1 MSPGRKFS
9 TTTSARMARSR
20 AAPLP
25 PAVDRSR
32 TTDRLFLLSERKYAA
47 SSPRNGGPH
56 RLVSSPLPGR
66 STFTTS
72 APRSA
77 RVMVASGPARTR
89 EKSTTRTPERGAS
102 MAVRPA
108 GSSRWPDTGS
118 PPTRASGATME
129 PPEPEGSSGSIAMY
143 IPLPAVGSRVGPG
156 EALEVGPAEIAR
168 DMGLP
173 EPLAAARAV
182 RALLAR
188 RRLEMVDGKYRLVD
202 PRPIEPGEREQVP
215 RPRRPRFTRQ
225 PPAEP
230 GPSSRPTYS
239 EIGHEAIE
247 RMIELGREVASLRAG
262 LRTAR
267 EEARES
273 REARDDAERRA
284 QALASRVRDLEARA
298 EMAESNLRT
307 ILAAARASGR
317 EIPVGDTEMEAILG
331 VLKGD
336 QERERSAN
344 A

>member
-1 MSPGRKFS
+1 MGQIPAP
-9 TTTSARMARSR
+9 ARCWRS
-20 AAPLP
+20 L
-25 PAVDRSR
+25 
-32 TTDRLFLLSERKYAA
+32 DRL
-47 SSPRNGGPH
+47 
-56 RLVSSPLPGR
+56 
-66 STFTTS
+66 
-72 APRSA
+72 
-77 RVMVASGPARTR
+77 
-89 EKSTTRTPERGAS
+89 
-102 MAVRPA
+102 AVRP
-108 GSSRWPDTGS
+108 GSCHDSRVNQES
-118 PPTRASGATME
+118 LERANAFL
-129 PPEPEGSSGSIAMY
+129 A
-143 IPLPAVGSRVGPG
+143 AVASRVGPG
-156 EALEVGPAEIAR
+156 EALEVSPADIAR

-215 RPRRPRFTRQ
+215 RPRKPRSTRSSADESGT
-225 PPAEP
+225 P
-230 GPSSRPTYS
+230 SRPTYS
-239 EIGHEAIE
+239 EIGREAIE

-273 REARDDAERRA
+273 REGRDEAERQA

-307 ILAAARASGR
+307 LLTAARASGR

-336 QERERSAN
+336 QEERERSAN